1 MRTKVI
7 VTYGPSIERLNV
19 LRSVINEGVDIVRLN
34 SKYVEAKEFDLIRK
48 KVVKAGNVKIMIDV
62 KDRGKIKDWVSK
74 KIDYLAISFAESAV
88 EVVKIKK
95 MFLKR
100 VKVISKIETK
110 KGVSNID
117 RLIRVSDGVMI
128 ARGDLG
134 HDVSFE
140 KVPMIQKMITKKCN
154 KKKKMSITATEMMS
168 SMVSYIRPSRAEVSD
183 VANAILEGSEAL
195 MLAEETAVGRH
206 PILAVKAMIKVILET
221 EKHMKEFR

>member
-1 MRTKVI
+1 MI

>member
-1 MRTKVI
+1 VI